1 MTAVD
6 KHQLK
11 PLLRR
16 ALSGDASA
24 WNDFFRE
31 IRKYLHAEVRK
42 VIGANAPGQME
53 PSAIVQSTLR
63 RAWERIMEQF
73 PDGPEDADLGRFL
86 AWIKKIA
93 RNRCWDEWRRQGRHR
108 TRPAGS
114 DIEGIAEP
122 RPWEHEMKRGR
133 LAAELAAA
141 LARLPERRRQVV
153 ELFWFEGL
161 SDAEISERL
170 GCSPGAVRV
179 IRFRALR
186 ELQSPKLLSLLEES
200 HDS

>member
-6 KHQLK
+6 KHHLK

-16 ALSGDASA
+16 ALAGDACA

-42 VIGANAPGQME
+42 VLGPNVAGPLDR
-53 PSAIVQSTLR
+53 SVVVQSTLR
-63 RAWERIMEQF
+63 RVWERIGEQF
-73 PDGPEDADLGRFL
+73 PDGPEDAALGRFI
-86 AWIKKIA
+86 AWVSTIV
-93 RNRCWDEWRRQGRHR
+93 RNRCWEEWRRQGRQR
-108 TRPAGS
+108 ARAAGS
-114 DIEGIAEP
+114 AIEEVAEP
-122 RPWEHEMKRGR
+122 RPWDQDVKRDH
-133 LAAELAAA
+133 LATELAAA
-141 LARLPERRRQVV
+141 LARLPDKRRQVV

-170 GCSPGAVRV
+170 GCSVGAVRV

-186 ELQSPKLLSLLEES
+186 ELQSPQLLSLLEES
-200 HDS
+200 HDG